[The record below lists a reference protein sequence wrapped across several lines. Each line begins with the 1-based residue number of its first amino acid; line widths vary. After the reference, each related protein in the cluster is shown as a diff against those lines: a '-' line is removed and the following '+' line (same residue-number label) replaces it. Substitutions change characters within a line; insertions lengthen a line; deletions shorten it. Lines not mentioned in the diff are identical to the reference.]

1 MNFRCLNYITSQL
14 LDFCVF
20 CIKMVLCP
28 LNYQFAAWGRGY
40 WKFLVLRGS
49 SGLRRSESRSI
60 QVRLRCGGQMKG
72 SYRQLAIEE
81 IIDLWAQEEAGIMEE
96 DNWEGILPYPGNSWE
111 SKCWKLQIQGN
122 KKTGYVLPVVVWNSK
137 TSFKSDAIF
146 PSNLGQE
153 QCFRK
158 PLGHEVRCF
167 PKKTHQQ
174 PAHTRN
180 RVSALG
186 QSTP

>member
-1 MNFRCLNYITSQL
+1 MPQL
-14 LDFCVF
+14 HYFSVTRFLCFLYKDGFVP
-20 CIKMVLCP
+20 IKFSVCCMGP
-28 LNYQFAAWGRGY
+28 RGY

-96 DNWEGILPYPGNSWE
+96 DDWEGILPYPGNSWE
-111 SKCWKLQIQGN
+111 SKCWRLQIQGN

-153 QCFRK
+153 
-158 PLGHEVRCF
+158 
-167 PKKTHQQ
+167 
-174 PAHTRN
+174 
-180 RVSALG
+180 
-186 QSTP
+186 